1 MPDEPMHEFL
11 GPDPV
16 DQIAAQIRADGG
28 SLADWITSRVEMTE
42 QTNAE
47 GDPADEPRGDE

>member
-1 MPDEPMHEFL
+1 MTEPVHDFL

-28 SLADWITSRVEMTE
+28 SLAGWITNRVEMSE
-42 QTNAE
+42 QTAAE
-47 GDPADEPRGDE
+47 AGPADDGVIEQ